1 MLNIDRSVDPVRDLV
16 GKTWDHVENGVRR
29 EGKENTSEN
38 TVKVQARGNGGFNQE
53 SPQFENGENFTSF
66 TFTS

>member
-1 MLNIDRSVDPVRDLV
+1 MRISGLIYLKYL
-16 GKTWDHVENGVRR
+16 GCYVENGVRR